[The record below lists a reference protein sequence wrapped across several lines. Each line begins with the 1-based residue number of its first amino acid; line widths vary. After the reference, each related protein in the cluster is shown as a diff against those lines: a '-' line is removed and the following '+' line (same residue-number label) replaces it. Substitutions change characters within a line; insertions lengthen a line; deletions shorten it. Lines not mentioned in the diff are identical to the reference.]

1 MRICFGR
8 HLRGG
13 ASCETPQLEERGEAP
28 LRWVCYAVEN
38 QQQEVPRCV
47 SRDASIQEFGVEFIV
62 ISI

>member
-1 MRICFGR
+1 MHICFGR

-28 LRWVCYAVEN
+28 LRWVCYAAEN
-38 QQQEVPRCV
+38 QQQEVPRWV
-47 SRDASIQEFGVEFIV
+47 SRDATIQKSGVEFIV